1 LTLLPFLRKKENI
14 IIAFRG
20 LDEEVEMLSMRNIR
34 VEKKGFSNP
43 KGLDVIN

>member
-34 VEKKGFSNP
+34 VEKKDFLTQ
-43 KGLDVIN
+43 KVWM